1 VVTSQ
6 AVPRRFGVV
15 SHIEPCRAW
24 PDRPVKWTGVPATSL
39 SEFGVSTSDVPIA
52 GFCAPEFEA
61 VREQF
66 ERNFADR
73 CEMGAALAVTF
84 DNRTAHHQEFRDFP
98 LAPMG
103 APCWRGCVPRCI
115 VATLVMPDAALYP
128 AATAIFDPYTP
139 RRGDKPPPMRG
150 RVNEDLRR
158 TGGRTGETACARA
171 SLASRTLHDHFD
183 GRQHAG

>member
-128 AATAIFDPYTP
+128 AATAIFRSLHTTP
-139 RRGDKPPPMRG
+139 WR
-150 RVNEDLRR
+150 
-158 TGGRTGETACARA
+158 
-171 SLASRTLHDHFD
+171 
-183 GRQHAG
+183 